1 MIGEGLFILAV
12 SLSGDYTDMKY
23 ISNFPNC
30 IIAMQHFKEHCSEY
44 KAASCT
50 LKEYT
55 MLPPNHLDINSFDFD
70 IKEVQ
75 SCGFVGVDT
84 RTFTGEDDKFTK

>member
-1 MIGEGLFILAV
+1 MIGEGLFILAA
-12 SLSGDYTDMKY
+12 SLSGDYTDMEY
-23 ISNFPNC
+23 IGNFDNC
-30 IIAMQHFKEHCSEY
+30 DIAMTYFHDNCADRYQ
-44 KAASCT
+44 AASCT

-75 SCGFVGVDT
+75 GCGFVGVDT
-84 RTFTGEDDKFTK
+84 REQFTNDK

>member
-1 MIGEGLFILAV
+1 
-12 SLSGDYTDMKY
+12 
-23 ISNFPNC
+23 
-30 IIAMQHFKEHCSEY
+30 
-44 KAASCT
+44 
-50 LKEYT
+50 

-84 RTFTGEDDKFTK
+84 RTFIGEDNEFTK